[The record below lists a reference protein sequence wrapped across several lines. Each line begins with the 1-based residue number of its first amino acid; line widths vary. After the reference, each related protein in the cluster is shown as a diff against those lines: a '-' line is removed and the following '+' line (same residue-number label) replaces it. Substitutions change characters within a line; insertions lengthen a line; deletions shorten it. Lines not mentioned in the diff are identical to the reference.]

1 MKFWLLA
8 ILLAGLLGLSASAQS
23 VLVVDI
29 EGLFRRINTNSDSL
43 YVVNFWATWCK
54 PCVEELPDFQ
64 AVQSEMKGKPVVFL
78 YVSLDFKSQLNSRV
92 LPFLKKQ
99 PLQEVL
105 LLSSGNPDAWI
116 NRVSEE
122 WSGAIPATLFWK
134 QGRKKHFHEGSY
146 TREALRLE
154 VMKE

>member
-1 MKFWLLA
+1 MRRLFA
-8 ILLAGLLGLSASAQS
+8 ILWVGLWGFNASAQS
-23 VLVVDI
+23 VQVVDI
-29 EGLFRRINTNSDSL
+29 EGLFQRINTGSDSL

-64 AVQSEMKGKPVVFL
+64 AVQAELKDMPVVFL
-78 YVSLDFKSQLNSRV
+78 YVSLDFKSQLSSRL

-99 PLQEVL
+99 PLKEVL

-116 NRVSEE
+116 NRISSD
-122 WSGAIPATLFWK
+122 WSGAIPATIFWK
-134 QGRKKHFHEGSY
+134 KGRNKHFHEGSY
-146 TREALRLE
+146 SREALRME